1 MNSSGKPVIVFKLLQ
16 NGTAV
21 PFNDPAAK
29 TEIWDNYIGS
39 PSLQFVW
46 AVPQDGITA
55 PADFNAS
62 ASAYIKNCGR
72 RAVALAAR

>member
-1 MNSSGKPVIVFKLLQ
+1 MNCSGNPVIVFQLLQ

-29 TEIWDNYIGS
+29 TEIWDNFIGS
-39 PSLQFVW
+39 PSLYFDW

-62 ASAYIKNCGR
+62 SFAPGSSNSGTN
-72 RAVALAAR
+72 